1 MGKEVSFGHCD
12 FSSLSFARSS
22 SPQQD
27 TGLQVFY
34 SHTHTHTKRWTVAH
48 SEGRDVGV
56 VVVADDKMTKKYGPR
71 IASPTVK
78 AKLLAWAKVAAK
90 SIAAAL
96 I

>member
-1 MGKEVSFGHCD
+1 MGKRSRSGIATSVR
-12 FSSLSFARSS
+12 SLSLALLLHNKILGSKCS
-22 SPQQD
+22 
-27 TGLQVFY
+27 T
-34 SHTHTHTKRWTVAH
+34 HTHTHTKRWTVAH